1 MIAPYQEPTLLSE
14 YRDRLRGRKVLRFV
28 DSVDLGQS
36 CERRYRAM
44 YQLDIGFLTV
54 TIVANSTA
62 DASCAD
68 LDFFETQ
75 EAAAATLKDFVRY
88 YSR

>member
-1 MIAPYQEPTLLSE
+1 MGKKPEDFCTEL
-14 YRDRLRGRKVLRFV
+14 V
-28 DSVDLGQS
+28 DSVDLGLS

-68 LDFFETQ
+68 LDFFETR
-75 EAAAATLKDFVRY
+75 ATAAATSTDFVRRY